1 MNHLLRE
8 LAPISTAG
16 WVEIEKEAKR
26 TLKTTLAARRLVD
39 FKGPEGWDASAIGLG
54 RSERDSSEDRGWGG
68 VESVI
73 ELLPQFAAGL
83 EGLEAFSHALVVF
96 YMHLDPDREPSAL
109 RRRPRGREDMP
120 MLGVFAQRGRM
131 RPNPVGV
138 SAVAIARLEP
148 GRLTVRGLDA
158 VNGTPVLDIKPY
170 VPVFDR
176 VEGART
182 PEWIDRLMVGYFDD
196 E

>member
-1 MNHLLRE
+1 
-8 LAPISTAG
+8 
-16 WVEIEKEAKR
+16 
-26 TLKTTLAARRLVD
+26 
-39 FKGPEGWDASAIGLG
+39 
-54 RSERDSSEDRGWGG
+54 
-68 VESVI
+68 
-73 ELLPQFAAGL
+73 
-83 EGLEAFSHALVVF
+83 
-96 YMHLDPDREPSAL
+96 
-109 RRRPRGREDMP
+109 

-138 SAVAIARLEP
+138 TAVAIARLEP